1 MSDRRR
7 GVLLVVAAMAAF
19 SLMPVFSRY
28 ADASVYTV
36 AAWRAIFVAV
46 GFGAWVL
53 VRQGPAA
60 LRVDSGTLRISG
72 LMGVALAVA
81 SATFVAG
88 YVYTTVANTIFLH
101 NLAPVVVF
109 PLAWWAFRDRPGA
122 SVLTGAGVAVAG
134 VALLSGVSLFQVT
147 HFSSGRFLLGDA
159 LATVSAVGWAS
170 VIVTTRAARQKET
183 PLVPTL
189 FYAWS
194 TAAVLLVGVALAADT
209 MVAPLGSLAWVL
221 GLALVCTT
229 LPFVLLNLCLLYT
242 SPSPRD

>member
-1 MSDRRR
+1 MSDPRR

-19 SLMPVFSRY
+19 SFMPVFSRF

-36 AAWRAIFVAV
+36 AAWRAVFVALS
-46 GFGAWVL
+46 FGAWTL
-53 VRQGPAA
+53 FREGPSAF
-60 LRVDSGTLRISG
+60 RVDTGTVRIS
-72 LMGVALAVA
+72 LMMGVALAVA

-122 SVLTGAGVAVAG
+122 SVLTGAGIAVAG

-159 LATVSAVGWAS
+159 LATVSALGWA
-170 VIVTTRAARQKET
+170 
-183 PLVPTL
+183 
-189 FYAWS
+189 
-194 TAAVLLVGVALAADT
+194 
-209 MVAPLGSLAWVL
+209 
-221 GLALVCTT
+221 
-229 LPFVLLNLCLLYT
+229 
-242 SPSPRD
+242 